1 MLAGESPPFLL
12 DVREVD
18 EVMETGYI
26 KGAVVIPLRDLGNQT
41 DLLPSFDTTIVSY
54 CGSGW
59 RCTIAM
65 TALEVLGWE
74 NVLSLADGSFSGWVK
89 AGYPIATGLPEAVPL
104 NAASPDPQMLTLM
117 GDTLSRIP
125 EELGMITTDVFNME
139 TMTNPDLILL
149 DARQT
154 EEIEKTGAI
163 EGAVHIPLEEFI
175 TRKVD
180 WPADKAAKIVIFS
193 NIGYRSIIAM
203 TILWSYGY
211 NDVWSLIG

>member
-1 MLAGESPPFLL
+1 LL

-74 NVLSLADGSFSGWVK
+74 NVLSLAGGSFSGWVK